1 MKDVLRYF
9 SKLES
14 PLILHPAGVWRFEFS
29 ASEGSYK
36 KHALDA
42 MRPTIGDWRRH
53 KQDNIAKCHLG
64 DTPYMVIDVDAK
76 TDVDIVALFPSLGNT
91 LTTQTTGRFKRHF
104 YFLPPDGMNKIA
116 SSVIGLWEKIDLL
129 AGGFVFEG
137 HGLSLLD
144 AKQGCYKIVCDAPP
158 TRLTEAEYIS
168 LQKAVTLKQ
177 SKVKEGL
184 AFGKGNKNKGGR
196 FFIPETYKLITKY
209 VASRES
215 KENRPLTPRQW
226 NMLLKLIFPS
236 VEIKDPRRKT
246 KLPPL
251 SYILVNTAMYLLTHN
266 TAIDTDEALVFIS
279 LWLKNEWGIN
289 PDSQKSRDILYR
301 QILPNLPT
309 HKSGLKLDEQTD
321 IRERLDLITIG
332 DATFL
337 TTSFNNKQVF
347 IVLDATTYEI
357 RRLDSESIFINTQ
370 ALELWLRFEPS
381 EFRSFS
387 RGIPHARLVNDPTLD
402 LFSFDEQSHID
413 CYNIY
418 RKSEYQKRATP
429 VPAIPSD
436 NILSKVI
443 ENYMGSMTKFYY
455 AWLAEIVFGTT
466 PPNTILALCS
476 QPTDKAGTGKTTLA
490 SGIPQHLTVGAI
502 NVKPKDIKD
511 GWGDTTRGRALISL
525 NDMKVSKE
533 EWQAIYPQLRDI
545 ATANQRGLSNVK
557 YGAITTTTNKTAIA
571 ISSNDIVALEPHDRR
586 IMVVLPASIYEGL
599 GMLSKADGKEL
610 NRVMEVVPLEEYS
623 NEFQELANYLLWVK
637 SQNWYREGLRQTAP
651 HTLGRNLATQD
662 DSYLRR
668 IPTLIVTEAWND
680 LSLMLNFAT
689 SLEGQRYP
697 LVRGSWQ
704 RILSVCKVADGEY
717 QVPIALLANLVCL
730 TLGQDRIMNEQRVID
745 LLGLDTRWVKP
756 PKIQASHPRQFN
768 ISRTIVIKR

>member
-9 SKLES
+9 SKLPT
-14 PLILHPAGVWRFEFS
+14 PLILQPAGVWRFEYNS
-29 ASEGSYK
+29 SQSCYK

-42 MRPTIGDWRRH
+42 QRPTIGDWRRH
-53 KQDNIAKCHLG
+53 KRDNIAKCHLG
-64 DTPYMVIDVDAK
+64 DTPYMVIDVDAE
-76 TDVDIVALFPSLGNT
+76 TSIDIIAMFPSLGNT
-91 LTTQTTGRFKRHF
+91 LTTQTTGRFKRHY
-104 YFLPPDGMNKIA
+104 YFLPPDGMKKLS

-137 HGLSLLD
+137 HGCSLID
-144 AKQGCYKIVCDAPP
+144 NKQGCYKIVCDAPP
-158 TRLTEAEYIS
+158 TKLSEEEYIR

-177 SKVKEGL
+177 SKNEDKGL
-184 AFGKGNKNKGGR
+184 AFGKDKGKGGK

-209 VASRES
+209 VANKES
-215 KENRPLTPRQW
+215 KENKPLTPRQW

-236 VEIKDPRRKT
+236 VEIKDPRRKQ
-246 KLPPL
+246 KLPSL
-251 SYILVNTAMYLLTHN
+251 SYVLVNTAMYLLAYN
-266 TAIDTDEALVFIS
+266 TAVDTDEALVFIS
-279 LWLKNEWGIN
+279 LWLKHEWGIN

-321 IRERLDLITIG
+321 IRERLDLVTIG

-347 IVLDATTYEI
+347 IVLDSTTYEI
-357 RRLDSESIFINTQ
+357 RRLDSESVFTNVQ

-381 EFRSFS
+381 EFKSFS
-387 RGIPHARLVNDPTLD
+387 RGIPHVRLVNDPTLD

-413 CYNIY
+413 CYNVY

-429 VPAIPSD
+429 VSAIPTG
-436 NILSKVI
+436 NILAKVI
-443 ENYMGSMTKFYY
+443 ENYMGSMAKFYY

-476 QPTDKAGTGKTTLA
+476 RPTDKAGTGKTTLA

-502 NVKPKDIKD
+502 NVKPRDIKD

-533 EWQAIYPQLRDI
+533 EWQSIYPQLRDI
-545 ATANQRGLSNVK
+545 ATANQRGLSNAK
-557 YGAITTTTNKTAIA
+557 YGAITTTTNKVAVA

-599 GMLSKADGKEL
+599 GMLSREDAKEL
-610 NRVMEVVPLEEYS
+610 NRVMEVVPLEDYS
-623 NEFQELANYLLWVK
+623 TEFQELANYLLWVK
-637 SQNWYREGLRQTAP
+637 SQNWYREGLRQVAP
-651 HTLGRNLATQD
+651 HTLGRTLATQD
-662 DSYLRR
+662 DSYIRR
-668 IPTLIVTEAWND
+668 IPSLIVAEDWES
-680 LSLMLNFAT
+680 LSLMLNFT
-689 SLEGQRYP
+689 TPLEGQRYP

-704 RILSVCKVADGEY
+704 RILSVCKIADGEY
-717 QVPIALLANLVCL
+717 QIPIALLANLICL

-745 LLGLDTRWVKP
+745 LLGLDARWVKP
-756 PKIQASHPRQFN
+756 PRTIPSHPRTFN
-768 ISRTIVIKR
+768 ISRTIIIKR